1 MKKENVLKYLVN
13 FTIVLLLGAAFL
25 CDSPVGVFRGM
36 KEIMLSHNALITDFF
51 VIGGMGA
58 AFFNAALVLAV
69 CEVLVLVEKIPFTGP
84 TMAALFINAGYGLW
98 GKNPLIFC
106 LFCWE
111 SGFMPPLIM

>member
-13 FTIVLLLGAAFL
+13 FSIVVLMGAAFL
-25 CDSPVGVFRGM
+25 CDNPRDILQGM
-36 KEIMLSHNALITDFF
+36 KDILLSRNALITDFF

-69 CEVLVLVEKIPFTGP
+69 CEVLILVEKIPFTGP

-98 GKNPLIFC
+98 GKIR
-106 LFCWE
+106 
-111 SGFMPPLIM
+111 